1 MFFKRTATAHG
12 AHHVRAPGAVLCDA
26 HLQRGTLSTGS
37 HRFNRW
43 IFLVVER
50 SLRSM
55 DFIYIYIFSHIFS
68 SMLMYV
74 IYHPRT
80 ELGVKSLKTCDL
92 NLCTTYQWAALWTAS
107 DSGPKVSARARWWG
121 PERAA
126 GSLCRLPGTLT
137 KKWMVRPPAFS
148 TWGILGLI
156 CKTCI
161 VLNLKTF

>member
-1 MFFKRTATAHG
+1 MQARHRPHWMLWIIPLRSTAWIFGESPSAGVLVIPWLSHGSPMVLPWFSHGSPMVLPMFFKRTATAHG

-55 DFIYIYIFSHIFS
+55 DFIYIYIYIFSHIFS

-92 NLCTTYQWAALWTAS
+92 NLCTTYQWAAL
-107 DSGPKVSARARWWG
+107 
-121 PERAA
+121 
-126 GSLCRLPGTLT
+126 
-137 KKWMVRPPAFS
+137 
-148 TWGILGLI
+148 
-156 CKTCI
+156 
-161 VLNLKTF
+161 